1 MEEIMNEITPVLVN
15 TVVIILTAVL
25 SFLSKKLIDFVTMKK
40 LELEEK
46 ISDDNYKYIYN
57 VAKSVYYFV
66 EQNFKGFSDV
76 IEDKREMFEQQI
88 LSRIPYLTKEDIDHF
103 RESIVGEVN
112 ETTIKVLEVLDT
124 DSDNDKL
131 E

>member
-25 SFLSKKLIDFVTMKK
+25 SYLSKKLIDFVKVKK

-46 ISDDNYKYIYN
+46 ISDENYKYIYN
-57 VAKSVYYFV
+57 VAKSVYFFV
-66 EQNFKGFSDV
+66 EQNFKGVDDV

-88 LSRIPYLTKEDIDHF
+88 LSRIPSLTKEDIDHF
-103 RESIVGEVN
+103 RESIVGEIN
-112 ETTIKVLEVLDT
+112 ETTTKVLDILDT
-124 DSDNDKL
+124 DK
-131 E
+131 